1 MAAASSSSRKRVRS
15 AETIDEEGRTQ
26 QVASAVT
33 GDAGHGSAPADKLRR
48 TLTMMNSLERA
59 ARTLCKETKLLAE
72 KENCSKEDVSAM
84 DEIEAEL
91 ANTFAKFGTSARGMI
106 FDLEFDAEDA
116 ACI

>member
-15 AETIDEEGRTQ
+15 AETIDEEGRSQ
-26 QVASAVT
+26 QVVSVVIERS
-33 GDAGHGSAPADKLRR
+33 GHGTAPADQLRR
-48 TLTMMNSLERA
+48 TLAMMNSLERA

-72 KENCSKEDVSAM
+72 KKNCAKEDISAM

-106 FDLEFDAEDA
+106 FDLEFESADA
-116 ACI
+116 ACM